1 MSTTTS
7 LQLYEKL
14 SSLHQQK
21 SDIEKQIS
29 QIQHQLKQIN
39 ISDSEHYVGKCFKQT
54 IENDV
59 DINMEKTIYY
69 KILSVNKDNP
79 YSFWTLVLKLPLY
92 EENLKHTTINYISKK
107 DINFLGQKKFF
118 LRQLTPISE
127 EEFIEAIDSVYDHL
141 IDINSNVTNKKVE
154 HFELKCPNCDSIGP
168 LINLY
173 PNIIDVQYTC
183 EKCGCKYIT
192 KFQHGCI
199 CDVTPITE
207 FK

>member
-29 QIQHQLKQIN
+29 QIQHQLNQIN
-39 ISDSEHYVGKCFKQT
+39 ISDSEQYVGKCFKQT

-59 DINMEKTIYY
+59 EFKTIYY
-69 KILSVNKDNP
+69 KILYINEENP
-79 YSFWTLVLKLPLY
+79 YSFWTLVVEDPF
-92 EENLKHTTINYISKK
+92 EELEHIPTNYIYKQ

-141 IDINSNVTNKKVE
+141 MDTNSKVNNKEAE
-154 HFELKCPNCDSIGP
+154 HCELKCPNCDSIGP

>member
-29 QIQHQLKQIN
+29 QIQHQLNQIN
-39 ISDSEHYVGKCFKQT
+39 ISDNQQYVGKCFKQT

-59 DINMEKTIYY
+59 DIDMEKTIYY

-79 YSFWTLVLKLPLY
+79 YSFWTLVVEDPF
-92 EENLKHTTINYISKK
+92 EELVPTTYISKK

-118 LRQLTPISE
+118 LRQLTQIPE
-127 EEFIEAIDSVYDHL
+127 EEFNKAL
-141 IDINSNVTNKKVE
+141 NDITDTIKQISK
-154 HFELKCPNCDSIGP
+154 I
-168 LINLY
+168 
-173 PNIIDVQYTC
+173 
-183 EKCGCKYIT
+183 
-192 KFQHGCI
+192 
-199 CDVTPITE
+199 
-207 FK
+207 